1 MKQNSQTKPKDPV
14 KQQGGF
20 TLFELMIAIAI
31 IAVLSSIGIPAY
43 QGYIQKAA
51 LTDMLQAMVPY
62 KTAIELCALEK
73 SDLNQCNSD
82 SNGIPA
88 GKTTR
93 YVSGITVVNG
103 VISLNGQSALQGLNV
118 SLRPTLDNAAGGLQW
133 QRNCSTASANDK
145 IIQACNDIFRFD
157 DMANS

>member
-1 MKQNSQTKPKDPV
+1 MKRQA
-14 KQQGGF
+14 GF

-31 IAVLSSIGIPAY
+31 IAILSAIGLPAY

-62 KTAIELCALEK
+62 KTAVELCALEK
-73 SDLNQCNSD
+73 GALIQCNAD
-82 SNGIPA
+82 SNGIPG

-93 YVSGITVVNG
+93 YVSQIAVTNGI
-103 VISLNGQSALQGLNV
+103 ISLTGQNALQGLSV
-118 SLRPTLDNAAGGLQW
+118 VLTPALDNALGGLRW
-133 QRNCSTASANDK
+133 QGNCSTTSSGDK

-157 DMANS
+157 DMGNL